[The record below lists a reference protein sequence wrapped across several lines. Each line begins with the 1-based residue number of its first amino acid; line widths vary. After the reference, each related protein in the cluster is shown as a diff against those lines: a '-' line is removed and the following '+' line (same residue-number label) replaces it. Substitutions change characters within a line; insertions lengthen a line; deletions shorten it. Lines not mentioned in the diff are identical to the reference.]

1 MAHGNVNLTNALK
14 SAQKT
19 HRPVNFV
26 YRANSDGK
34 VRARFGTVVDVTDT
48 HVVLYDL
55 MVAGTRSCILNNIVD
70 EVRLT

>member
-14 SAQKT
+14 AAQKS

-34 VRARFGTVVDVTDT
+34 VRARYGTVVDVNDT

-55 MVAGTRSCILNNIVD
+55 MVAGTRSCILDNIVD
-70 EVRLT
+70 DVRLT

>member
-1 MAHGNVNLTNALK
+1 MAHGNVNLTSVLK
-14 SAQKT
+14 SAQKS

-34 VRARFGTVVDVTDT
+34 VRARFGTIVEVTDT

-55 MVAGTRSCILNNIVD
+55 MVAGTRSCILDNIVD
-70 EVRLT
+70 GVRLT